1 MMTEKYSCCTVIFNG
16 ISLTQV
22 ACRTTYVKLLWLEL
36 SHFFRW
42 GISFIKIL
50 WYSSGH
56 EDSINSSFSVF
67 IDFRA
72 CILGNLMVY
81 GNIWKTPLIKVNC
94 GKPSSFPT
102 LSGKPRYSIN
112 FSPLL
117 MASRPCR
124 DLYIAKKQKLYQ
136 NQRSKWRNFDKAK
149 YWHLVSI
156 TDMTLPCMIS
166 FISYNF

>member
-1 MMTEKYSCCTVIFNG
+1 MTEKYSCCTVIFNG

-56 EDSINSSFSVF
+56 EDSINSSFSVI

-81 GNIWKTPLIKVNC
+81 GNIWKTLLIKVNC

-117 MASRPCR
+117 MASTPCR
-124 DLYIAKKQKLYQ
+124 DLYIGKNQKLCQTKIQ
-136 NQRSKWRNFDKAK
+136 NGETLTKLNIGIYSKFEQ
-149 YWHLVSI
+149 
-156 TDMTLPCMIS
+156 
-166 FISYNF
+166 